1 MNESSTLTRNLPYG
15 HKQGLASVKQL
26 LYSTLLL
33 LLCSLLLH
41 QNLYSQSGV
50 EFWFVAPQVTAGHN
64 DRPIALR
71 ISSYSDPATVTVSQP
86 ANAGFTAKVV
96 NVAANSTVS
105 VDLTNDIATIENS
118 PANTVLNY
126 GVLITA
132 TAEIACYYEVV
143 TNNNTDIFAL
153 KAKNALGKEFI
164 VPGQSFWKSG
174 NYTPMPVNAID
185 IVATTDNTL
194 LTITPSKAAVGHAAG
209 VAFTV
214 SLNRGQTY
222 SLQASN
228 SNATDKLGGTLVS
241 SDKDVAITISDD
253 SGYNSSY
260 GGCKDLMGDQMIPI
274 NKIGKEYIVLKGFLG
289 SNGNKDD
296 KVYILATQDNTNI
309 MLDASGTTFTLNK
322 GDQYEI
328 SLSNPT
334 VYIEADK
341 DIYVMHVTGF
351 GCEIGAAILPSVYCT
366 GSTQVSFTRSKDE
379 SFYMIVLVPDQGEGY
394 FKINGLSNLL
404 TAADFTNVPGTN
416 GNWKAARKYFSKN
429 DLPKNQAYVVTN
441 SEGKFH
447 LGIINGGSNTGCM
460 YGYFTDFGKVDTD
473 PIYHY

>member
-1 MNESSTLTRNLPYG
+1 M
-15 HKQGLASVKQL
+15 
-26 LYSTLLL
+26 
-33 LLCSLLLH
+33 LLLH
-41 QNLYSQSGV
+41 QKLYSQSGV
-50 EFWFVAPQVTAGHN
+50 EFWFVAPQVTDGHV

-71 ISSYSDPATVTVSQP
+71 ISSYGTAASVTVSQP
-86 ANAGFTAKVV
+86 ANPGFNPIVV
-96 NVAANSTVS
+96 GVAANSTVS
-105 VDLTNDIATIENS
+105 VDLTANITTIENS
-118 PANTVLNY
+118 PANTVLNF
-126 GVLITA
+126 GIHILA
-132 TAEIACYYEVV
+132 TADIACYYEVE

-153 KAKNALGKEFI
+153 KAGNALGTRFY

-185 IVATTDNTL
+185 IVATENNTNV
-194 LTITPSKAAVGHAAG
+194 TITPSKAAVGHAAN
-209 VAFTV
+209 VPFSIT
-214 SLNRGQTY
+214 LNRGQTY
-222 SLQASN
+222 SLQAAN
-228 SNATDKLGGTLVS
+228 STANDKLGGTLVT
-241 SDKDVAITISDD
+241 SDKNVAITISDD

-260 GGCKDLMGDQMIPI
+260 GGCKDLMGDQMIPM
-274 NKIGKEYIVLKGFLG
+274 NRIGTEYIVMKGFLG
-289 SNGNKDD
+289 TNGNKDD
-296 KVYILATQDNTNI
+296 KVYLLATQNNTSV
-309 MLDASGTTFTLNK
+309 MLDGSGTSFTLNE

-334 VYIEADK
+334 VYIQSDK

-366 GSTQVSFTRSKDE
+366 GSRQVSFTRSKDE
-379 SFYMIVLVPDQGEGY
+379 SFYMIVLVPNQGEGY
-394 FKINGLSNLL
+394 FKINGISTLL
-404 TAADFTNVPGTN
+404 TAADFTNVAGTA

-460 YGYFTDFGKVDTD
+460 YGYFTDFGKVETE

>member
-1 MNESSTLTRNLPYG
+1 M
-15 HKQGLASVKQL
+15 KQL

-41 QNLYSQSGV
+41 QKLYSQSGV
-50 EFWFVAPQVTAGHN
+50 EFWFVAPQVTSGHA

-71 ISSYSDPATVTVSQP
+71 VSSYGDPANVTVSQP
-86 ANAGFTAKVV
+86 ANTGFTPVV
-96 NVAANSTVS
+96 VSVAANSTVS
-105 VDLTNDIATIENS
+105 VDLTANIVSIENS
-118 PANTVLNY
+118 PADTVLNY
-126 GVLITA
+126 GLHILSTA
-132 TAEIACYYEVV
+132 KIACYYEVV
-143 TNNNTDIFAL
+143 TSNNTDIFAL
-153 KAKNALGKEFI
+153 KAKNALGTSFI

-185 IVATTDNTL
+185 FVATENNTL
-194 LTITPSKAAVGHAAG
+194 VTITPSKAAVGHAAG
-209 VAFTV
+209 VPFNIT
-214 SLNRGQTY
+214 LNRGQTY
-222 SLQASN
+222 SLQAAN
-228 SNATDKLGGTLVS
+228 STAADKLGGTIVT
-241 SDKDVAITISDD
+241 SDKDIAITVSDD
-253 SGYNSSY
+253 SGHNSGY
-260 GGCKDLMGDQMIPI
+260 GGCKDLMGDQMIPVD
-274 NKIGKEYIVLKGFLG
+274 KIGTEYIVIKGFLG
-289 SNGNKDD
+289 TNGNKDD
-296 KVYILATQDNTNI
+296 KVYILATQNNTNV
-309 MLDASGTTFTLNK
+309 MLDASGSTFTLNK

-334 VYIEADK
+334 VYIQSDK

-394 FKINGLSNLL
+394 FKINGISTLL
-404 TAADFTNVPGTN
+404 TAADFTNVAGTS

-460 YGYFTDFGKVDTD
+460 YGYFTDFGKVETE